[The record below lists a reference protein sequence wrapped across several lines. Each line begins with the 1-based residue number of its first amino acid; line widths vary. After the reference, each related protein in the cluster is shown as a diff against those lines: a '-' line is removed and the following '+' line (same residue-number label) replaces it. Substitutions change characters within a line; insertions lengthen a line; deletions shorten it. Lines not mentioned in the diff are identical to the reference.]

1 MAEYYLISQLP
12 SLDGIGENMPLPIT
26 NEGFLEL
33 CKSFLSKKAMC
44 EIENL
49 TLSPKPDFDK
59 SGSALIQSFNEG
71 ESKLR
76 LALSKAR
83 AEKLNKAVENKN
95 ENIPAELVKLA
106 NAAVEIDNPLE
117 AEIFLLNYRLN
128 LLEALRPIDNF
139 SEDYLFYY
147 GLKLK
152 LLTRVRKFDKNLGE
166 TTYKNIY
173 NSIMNG
179 DSMEAKIWP
188 RILVRL

>member
-49 TLSPKPDFDK
+49 TLSPKPNFDK

-179 DSMEAKIWP
+179 DSTEAKI
-188 RILVRL
+188 